1 MIVKQVPMKSV
12 KKSDFA
18 ELVKYITNAQQKAER
33 VGGVTVTNC
42 QSNRPD
48 AAIIEVINTQVQN
61 TRAESDKTYHL
72 IVSFRADEP
81 DETTLKAIEARICE
95 GLGYGDHQR
104 VSAVHHDTDNLHI
117 HIAINKIHPTR
128 YSIHTPYN
136 DHKTLGELCER
147 LEIDYGLGRDNHQ
160 AQKCGAENRAADM
173 ERHAGVESLLGWIQR
188 ECLKEIQAA
197 QSWAG
202 LHEVMRDN
210 GLELRARGNGLIIA
224 DQSGTV
230 VKASSV
236 ARELSKGKL
245 EGRLG
250 PFEASAEWTADQAAK
265 PARQYEPRPVRTRVD
280 TVELYA
286 RYKAEQQDIG
296 ASRSLAWA
304 QARDRKNRLIE
315 AAKRTGR
322 LKRAA
327 IKLLG
332 DPGVSRKLLYALASK
347 TLRDEIEKINKQYLR
362 DRQVIQERCQR
373 QTWADWLRRKAIDGD
388 REALATLR
396 ARDAALGLKGNTLAA
411 TGGQKVGQ
419 GHEAEAHQDSI
430 TKTGTII
437 YRVGSSAVRD
447 DGEKLKVSRGVT
459 QDGLQA
465 ALRMAM
471 ERYGNRITV
480 NGSAAFKE
488 QVAGAAAIGNLPLTF
503 EDVVLERRRQA
514 LLSEANT
521 EARDRHEQ
529 QEKQVD
535 DGPRPDVSRAGVASP
550 AVSATGSHV
559 EKRDQGRSSDFD
571 IKNNIRYTDHK
582 SGAETSA
589 GTCQGEDQSP
599 ALLKR
604 GEEIPGVP
612 IDEASAQRQKRVAVG
627 DAVTVTQPGSTKTKG
642 RSR

>member
-1 MIVKQVPMKSV
+1 MIAKQVPMKSV

-33 VGGVTVTNC
+33 VGDVTVTNC
-42 QSNRPD
+42 QSDRPD

-81 DETTLKAIEARICE
+81 DEATLKAIEARICE

-147 LEIDYGLGRDNHQ
+147 LELDYGLERDNHQ
-160 AQKCGAENRAADM
+160 AQKRGAENRAADM

-188 ECLKEIQAA
+188 ECLKEIQTA
-197 QSWAG
+197 QSWAD

-250 PFEASAEWTADQAAK
+250 AFETSAEWTADQAAK

-315 AAKRTGR
+315 AAKRAGR

-332 DPGVSRKLLYALASK
+332 DPGVSRKVLYALASK

-362 DRQVIQERCQR
+362 DRQVIHEKCQR
-373 QTWADWLRRKAIDGD
+373 QTWADWLRRKATDGD

-396 ARDAALGLKGNTLAA
+396 ARDAAQGLKGNTLAA
-411 TGGQKVGQ
+411 TGGQQAGQ
-419 GHEAEAHQDSI
+419 DHEARARQDSV

-471 ERYGNRITV
+471 ERYGDRITV
-480 NGSAAFKE
+480 NGSAEFKE

-503 EDVVLERRRQA
+503 EDAVLERRRQA

-521 EARDRHEQ
+521 GGRDRQEQ
-529 QEKQVD
+529 QEEQVD
-535 DGPRPDVSRAGVASP
+535 NGLRPDVSRAGVASP
-550 AVSATGSHV
+550 AVSATGKHI
-559 EKRDQGRSSDFD
+559 EKRGQGRSLHFD

-589 GTCQGEDQSP
+589 GTCQGEGQSP

-604 GEEIPGVP
+604 GEEIPGLP
-612 IDEASAQRQKRVAVG
+612 TDEASAQRQKRVAVG

>member
-42 QSNRPD
+42 QSDRPD
-48 AAIIEVINTQVQN
+48 AAIFEVINTQVQN

-72 IVSFRADEP
+72 IVSFRGDEP
-81 DETTLKAIEARICE
+81 DETTLKAIEARIC
-95 GLGYGDHQR
+95 GALGYGDHQR

-136 DHKTLGELCER
+136 DHKILGELCER
-147 LEIDYGLGRDNHQ
+147 LELDYGLERDNHQ
-160 AQKCGAENRAADM
+160 AQKRGAENRAADM

-197 QSWAG
+197 QSWVD

-304 QARDRKNRLIE
+304 QARDRKNRLVE

-332 DPGVSRKLLYALASK
+332 DPGVSRKVLYALASK

-362 DRQVIQERCQR
+362 DRQVIHEKCQR
-373 QTWADWLRRKAIDGD
+373 QTWADWLRRKATDGD
-388 REALATLR
+388 LEALATLR
-396 ARDAALGLKGNTLAA
+396 ARDAAQGLKGNTLAA
-411 TGGQKVGQ
+411 TGGQQAGQ
-419 GHEAEAHQDSI
+419 DHGAEAHQDSI

-471 ERYGNRITV
+471 ERYGDRITV
-480 NGSAAFKE
+480 NGSAEFKE
-488 QVAGAAAIGNLPLTF
+488 QVAGAAAIGNLALTF

-521 EARDRHEQ
+521 E
-529 QEKQVD
+529 V
-535 DGPRPDVSRAGVASP
+535 
-550 AVSATGSHV
+550 
-559 EKRDQGRSSDFD
+559 RSSPFD
-571 IKNNIRYTDHK
+571 IKNNIRYTACK

-589 GTCQGEDQSP
+589 GTCQGEGQSP

-604 GEEIPGVP
+604 GEVAPGVP

>member
-42 QSNRPD
+42 QSDRPD
-48 AAIIEVINTQVQN
+48 AAVLEVINTQVQN

-72 IVSFRADEP
+72 IVSFRGDEP
-81 DETTLKAIEARICE
+81 DEITLNAIEARIC
-95 GLGYGDHQR
+95 GALGYGDHQR

-136 DHKTLGELCER
+136 DHKILGELCER
-147 LEIDYGLGRDNHQ
+147 LELDYGLERDNHQ
-160 AQKCGAENRAADM
+160 AQKRGAENRAADM

-188 ECLKEIQAA
+188 GCLKEIQAA
-197 QSWAG
+197 QSWVD
-202 LHEVMRDN
+202 LHAVMRDN

-245 EGRLG
+245 EARLG
-250 PFEASAEWTADQAAK
+250 AFEASAEWTAKQAAK
-265 PARQYEPRPVRTRVD
+265 PARQYEPRPIRTRVD

-362 DRQVIQERCQR
+362 DRQVIHEKCQR
-373 QTWADWLRRKAIDGD
+373 QTWADWLRRKATEGD
-388 REALATLR
+388 REALAALR
-396 ARDAALGLKGNTLAA
+396 ARDAAQGLKGNTLAA
-411 TGGQKVGQ
+411 TGAQQVGQ
-419 GHEAEAHQDSI
+419 DHKAEAHQDSI

-459 QDGLQA
+459 QDGLQT
-465 ALRMAM
+465 ALCMAM

-480 NGSAAFKE
+480 NGTAEFRE

-503 EDVVLERRRQA
+503 EDAVLDRRRQA
-514 LLSEANT
+514 LLNEAGT
-521 EARDRHEQ
+521 KGLGHPEQ
-529 QEKQVD
+529 REELSD
-535 DGPRPDVSRAGVASP
+535 HGLRPDFSRTGEASP
-550 AVSATGSHV
+550 AMPATGKDI
-559 EKRDQGRSSDFD
+559 EKRDQGRYLHFD
-571 IKNNIRYTDHK
+571 IKNHIRYTDRK
-582 SGAETSA
+582 SGVETSA
-589 GTCQGEDQSP
+589 GTHQ
-599 ALLKR
+599 

>member
-1 MIVKQVPMKSV
+1 MIAKQVPMKSV

-42 QSNRPD
+42 QSDRPD
-48 AAIIEVINTQVQN
+48 AAVLEVINTQVQN

-81 DETTLKAIEARICE
+81 DETTLKAIEARIC
-95 GLGYGDHQR
+95 GALGYGDHQR

-136 DHKTLGELCER
+136 DHKILGELCER
-147 LEIDYGLGRDNHQ
+147 LELDYGLERDNHQ
-160 AQKCGAENRAADM
+160 AQKRGAENRAADM

-197 QSWAG
+197 QSWAE

-250 PFEASAEWTADQAAK
+250 PFEASAEWTANQAAK

-315 AAKRTGR
+315 AAKRAGR

-362 DRQVIQERCQR
+362 DRQVIHERCQR
-373 QTWADWLRRKAIDGD
+373 QTWADWLRRKATDGD
-388 REALATLR
+388 REALAALR
-396 ARDAALGLKGNTLAA
+396 ARDAAQGLKGNTLAA
-411 TGGQKVGQ
+411 TGSQQ
-419 GHEAEAHQDSI
+419 ADQEHEAGAHQDSI

-480 NGSAAFKE
+480 NGTAEFQE
-488 QVAGAAAIGNLPLTF
+488 QVAGAAALGNLPLTF
-503 EDVVLERRRQA
+503 EDAVLERRRQA
-514 LLSEANT
+514 LLNEAGT
-521 EARDRHEQ
+521 EGLDRPEQ
-529 QEKQVD
+529 REELSD
-535 DGPRPDVSRAGVASP
+535 HGPRPDFSREGEASP
-550 AVSATGSHV
+550 AMPAIGKDI
-559 EKRDQGRSSDFD
+559 EKRDQGRSLHFD

-589 GTCQGEDQSP
+589 GTHQGEGQSP

-604 GEEIPGVP
+604 GEEMQGVP

>member
-1 MIVKQVPMKSV
+1 MIAKQVPMKSV

-42 QSNRPD
+42 QSDRPD
-48 AAIIEVINTQVQN
+48 AAIFEVINTQVQN

-72 IVSFRADEP
+72 IVSFRGDEP
-81 DETTLKAIEARICE
+81 DETTLNAIEARIC
-95 GLGYGDHQR
+95 GALGYGDHQR

-136 DHKTLGELCER
+136 DHKILGELCER
-147 LEIDYGLGRDNHQ
+147 LEIDYGLERDNHQ
-160 AQKCGAENRAADM
+160 AQKRGAENRAADM

-197 QSWAG
+197 QSWAD

-250 PFEASAEWTADQAAK
+250 PFEASAEWTADRAVK
-265 PARQYEPRPVRTRVD
+265 PARQYESRPVRTRVD

-304 QARDRKNRLIE
+304 QVRDRKNRLIE
-315 AAKRTGR
+315 AAKRSGR

-332 DPGVSRKLLYALASK
+332 DPGVGRKVLYALASK

-362 DRQVIQERCQR
+362 DRQVIHEKCQR
-373 QTWADWLRRKAIDGD
+373 QTWADWLRRKATDGD

-396 ARDAALGLKGNTLAA
+396 ARDAAQGLKGNTLAA
-411 TGGQKVGQ
+411 TGRQQADQV
-419 GHEAEAHQDSI
+419 ADARPDSI

-480 NGSAAFKE
+480 TGTAEFRE
-488 QVAGAAAIGNLPLTF
+488 QVASAAAIGNLPLTF
-503 EDVVLERRRQA
+503 EDAVLERRRQA
-514 LLSEANT
+514 LLSEENT
-521 EARDRHEQ
+521 GGRDRQEQ
-529 QEKQVD
+529 QEEHVD
-535 DGPRPDVSRAGVASP
+535 NGLRPDVSRAGVASP
-550 AVSATGSHV
+550 AVSATGKHI
-559 EKRDQGRSSDFD
+559 EKHDQGRSLHFD
-571 IKNNIRYTDHK
+571 IKNNIRYTDRK
-582 SGAETSA
+582 SGEETSA
-589 GTCQGEDQSP
+589 GTYQGEGQSP

-612 IDEASAQRQKRVAVG
+612 IDEASAQRQKRVVVG

>member
-1 MIVKQVPMKSV
+1 MIAKQVPMKSV

-42 QSNRPD
+42 QSDRPD
-48 AAIIEVINTQVQN
+48 AAIFEVINTQVQN

-72 IVSFRADEP
+72 IVSFRGDEP
-81 DETTLKAIEARICE
+81 DETTLNAIEARIC
-95 GLGYGDHQR
+95 GALGYGDHQR

-136 DHKTLGELCER
+136 DHKILGELCER
-147 LEIDYGLGRDNHQ
+147 LELDFGLERDNHQ
-160 AQKCGAENRAADM
+160 AQKRGAENRAADM

-197 QSWAG
+197 QSWAD

-250 PFEASAEWTADQAAK
+250 PFEASAEWTADRAVK

-304 QARDRKNRLIE
+304 QVRDRKNRLIE
-315 AAKRTGR
+315 AAKRSGR

-332 DPGVSRKLLYALASK
+332 DPGVGRKVLYALASK

-362 DRQVIQERCQR
+362 DRQVIQEKCRR
-373 QTWADWLRRKAIDGD
+373 QTWADWLRRKATDGD
-388 REALATLR
+388 REALAALR
-396 ARDAALGLKGNTLAA
+396 ARDAAQGLKGNTLAA
-411 TGGQKVGQ
+411 TGGQQVDQ
-419 GHEAEAHQDSI
+419 EAEARQDGI

-471 ERYGNRITV
+471 ERYGDRITV
-480 NGSAAFKE
+480 NGSAEFKE

-503 EDVVLERRRQA
+503 EDAVLERRRQA

-521 EARDRHEQ
+521 GGRDRQEQ
-529 QEKQVD
+529 QEEQVD
-535 DGPRPDVSRAGVASP
+535 NGPRPDVSRAGVASP
-550 AVSATGSHV
+550 AVSATGKHI
-559 EKRDQGRSSDFD
+559 EKRDQGRSLHFD
-571 IKNNIRYTDHK
+571 IKNNIRYTDQQ

-589 GTCQGEDQSP
+589 GTCQGEGQSP

-604 GEEIPGVP
+604 GEEIPAVP
-612 IDEASAQRQKRVAVG
+612 IDEASAQREKRVVVG

>member
-1 MIVKQVPMKSV
+1 
-12 KKSDFA
+12 
-18 ELVKYITNAQQKAER
+18 
-33 VGGVTVTNC
+33 
-42 QSNRPD
+42 
-48 AAIIEVINTQVQN
+48 
-61 TRAESDKTYHL
+61 
-72 IVSFRADEP
+72 
-81 DETTLKAIEARICE
+81 
-95 GLGYGDHQR
+95 
-104 VSAVHHDTDNLHI
+104 
-117 HIAINKIHPTR
+117 
-128 YSIHTPYN
+128 
-136 DHKTLGELCER
+136 
-147 LEIDYGLGRDNHQ
+147 
-160 AQKCGAENRAADM
+160 
-173 ERHAGVESLLGWIQR
+173 
-188 ECLKEIQAA
+188 
-197 QSWAG
+197 
-202 LHEVMRDN
+202 
-210 GLELRARGNGLIIA
+210 
-224 DQSGTV
+224 
-230 VKASSV
+230 
-236 ARELSKGKL
+236 
-245 EGRLG
+245 
-250 PFEASAEWTADQAAK
+250 
-265 PARQYEPRPVRTRVD
+265 RQYEPRPVRTRVD

-315 AAKRTGR
+315 AAKRAGR

-332 DPGVSRKLLYALASK
+332 DPGVSRKVLYALASK

-362 DRQVIQERCQR
+362 DRQVIHEKCQR
-373 QTWADWLRRKAIDGD
+373 QTWADWLRRKATDGD

-396 ARDAALGLKGNTLAA
+396 ARDAAQGLKGNTLAA
-411 TGGQKVGQ
+411 TGGQQAGQ
-419 GHEAEAHQDSI
+419 DHEAGARQDSI

-480 NGSAAFKE
+480 NGSAEFKQ
-488 QVAGAAAIGNLPLTF
+488 QVAGAAAIGNLSLTF

-521 EARDRHEQ
+521 EVRY
-529 QEKQVD
+529 
-535 DGPRPDVSRAGVASP
+535 SF
-550 AVSATGSHV
+550 
-559 EKRDQGRSSDFD
+559 FD
-571 IKNNIRYTDHK
+571 IKNNIRYTDRK

-612 IDEASAQRQKRVAVG
+612 IDEASAQRQKRVVVG

>member
-1 MIVKQVPMKSV
+1 MIAKQVPMKSV

-42 QSNRPD
+42 QSDRPD
-48 AAIIEVINTQVQN
+48 AAIIEAINTQVQN

-81 DETTLKAIEARICE
+81 DEATLKAIEARICE

-147 LEIDYGLGRDNHQ
+147 LEIDYGLERDNHQ
-160 AQKCGAENRAADM
+160 AQKRGAENRAADM
-173 ERHAGVESLLGWIQR
+173 ERHAGVESLLGWTQR

-197 QSWAG
+197 QSWVE

-250 PFEASAEWTADQAAK
+250 PFEASAEWTADQAAN
-265 PARQYEPRPVRTRVD
+265 PARQYEPRPVRTRID

-315 AAKRTGR
+315 AAKRAGR

-332 DPGVSRKLLYALASK
+332 DPGVSRKVLYALASK

-362 DRQVIQERCQR
+362 DRQVIHEKSQR
-373 QTWADWLRRKAIDGD
+373 QTWADWLRRKATDGD

-396 ARDAALGLKGNTLAA
+396 ARDAAQGLKGNTLAA
-411 TGGQKVGQ
+411 TGGQQAGQ
-419 GHEAEAHQDSI
+419 GHEAGGHQDGI

-471 ERYGNRITV
+471 ERYGDRITV
-480 NGSAAFKE
+480 NGSAEFKE

-514 LLSEANT
+514 LLSQAGT
-521 EARDRHEQ
+521 DGCDRQEQ

-535 DGPRPDVSRAGVASP
+535 KVPRPDVSRAGVASP
-550 AVSATGSHV
+550 AMSATGKHI
-559 EKRDQGRSSDFD
+559 EKRDQERSFHFD
-571 IKNNIRYTDHK
+571 IKNNIRYTDQK
-582 SGAETSA
+582 SGAETSV

>member
-1 MIVKQVPMKSV
+1 MIAKQVPMKSV
-12 KKSDFA
+12 KKSDFV

-42 QSNRPD
+42 QSDRPD

-81 DETTLKAIEARICE
+81 DETTLQAIEARICE

-147 LEIDYGLGRDNHQ
+147 LELDYGLERDNHQ
-160 AQKCGAENRAADM
+160 AQKRGAENRAADM

-197 QSWAG
+197 QSWAE

-250 PFEASAEWTADQAAK
+250 PFEASAEWTAKQAKK

-315 AAKRTGR
+315 AAKRAGR

-332 DPGVSRKLLYALASK
+332 DPGVSRKVLYALASK

-362 DRQVIQERCQR
+362 DRQVIHEKCQR
-373 QTWADWLRRKAIDGD
+373 QTWADWLRRKATDGD

-396 ARDAALGLKGNTLAA
+396 ARDAAQGLKGNTLAA
-411 TGGQKVGQ
+411 TGGPQADQ
-419 GHEAEAHQDSI
+419 EAEARQDSI

-471 ERYGNRITV
+471 ERYGDRITV
-480 NGSAAFKE
+480 NGSAEFKE
-488 QVAGAAAIGNLPLTF
+488 QVAGAAAIGNLSLTF

-521 EARDRHEQ
+521 EVRY
-529 QEKQVD
+529 
-535 DGPRPDVSRAGVASP
+535 SF
-550 AVSATGSHV
+550 
-559 EKRDQGRSSDFD
+559 FD
-571 IKNNIRYTDHK
+571 IKNNIRYTDRK

-589 GTCQGEDQSP
+589 GTCQGEGQSP
-599 ALLKR
+599 VLLKR